1 MPVTRSSSRGAPRST
16 VNSSSTNVQSPP
28 TTTIVPLST
37 NGTIVS
43 TTCTAASSASATNP
57 CHTVQTANPQTSS
70 SSSIVSVSVDELA
83 DLIRSEVQ
91 RSMLAVNQ
99 DSVATTTPQQ
109 GLHQLSLIIVC
120 AMFDHTCYPAY
131 PLVVT
136 QLVPH

>member
-70 SSSIVSVSVDELA
+70 SSIVSVSVDELA
-83 DLIRSEVQ
+83 DLIRSEVH

-109 GLHQLSLIIVC
+109 GLHQLSFIIVC